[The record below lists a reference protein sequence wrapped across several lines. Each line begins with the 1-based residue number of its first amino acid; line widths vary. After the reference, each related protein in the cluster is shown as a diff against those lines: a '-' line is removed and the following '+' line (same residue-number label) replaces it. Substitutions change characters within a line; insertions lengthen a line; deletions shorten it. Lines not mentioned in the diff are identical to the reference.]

1 MFRRLSLNL
10 LALAGA
16 GLGSQLAA
24 QRPASDSSL
33 LTVDRIFAS
42 PELRGGTFGP
52 LAWLSDG
59 VGYTTLERPAG
70 NKPGRD
76 IVRYDAATGLQT
88 ILVPA
93 SRLVPPGDS
102 TPLDIEEYT
111 WSPDGRR
118 LLLFTNSQQV
128 WRSNTR
134 GDYWVLDLAGWT
146 LKKLGGNGPASTL
159 MFAKF
164 SPDGGR
170 VGWVRYGEYNL
181 YVEEIATSKITQLT
195 RDGSRTTINGTFD
208 WVYEEELGLQDGWRW
223 NPDGRSIAYWQ
234 LDATGV
240 RDFLLYDITDS
251 LYAFTTPVQYPKA
264 GQTNSA
270 GRVGV
275 VSASGGETRWIA
287 IPGDPRNNYIA
298 RMDWVPDRGSSEL
311 VIQHMN
317 RLQDT
322 LHVMLANAQTGQVRT
337 AFTETDSAWVQ
348 QFDALRFLNGGKD
361 ILWESERSGWNH
373 LYLMPRDGG
382 APRPLTTGDFDVL
395 GVLRVDTLGKW
406 VYYVASPDNPT
417 QRYLYRINY
426 GLKRPV
432 AQRITPAA
440 EPGSHFYNMSPN
452 GVYAVHV
459 YSRFGVPPTTSLI
472 GMPDNHLIRTLV
484 DNAPLKAKVA
494 GLRLGATE
502 FRQVDI
508 GNGIKLNAWLIKP
521 PNFDSTSKYPVFF
534 YVYGGPGSQTVT
546 DGWGGQNYLW
556 FQMLAQRGYI
566 VASVDNRGTGARG
579 RAWRKLIYRQMGVVE
594 TQDQAAAARA
604 IGRLPYV
611 DSTRLGIWGW
621 SYGGFMSLN
630 VITQAPDVYRMAIA
644 VAPVTHWKY
653 YDTIYTERYNGLPQD
668 NAAGYDKGSPLTYAK
683 NLRGRLL
690 IVHGSGDDNVHFQNT
705 EAMVNALVAANRPFS
720 LMVYPNRNHSISGGT
735 TRQHLFTLLTKFVEE
750 NLPAKDSMPAQVF

>member
-1 MFRRLSLNL
+1 MLRRLYL
-10 LALAGA
+10 LALVNA
-16 GLGSQLAA
+16 GLGSTLAA
-24 QRPASDSSL
+24 QRPAADSSL

-42 PELRGGTFGP
+42 PEFRGGSLTA

-59 VGYTTLERPAG
+59 TGYTTLERAAG
-70 NKPGRD
+70 GKAGQD
-76 IVRYDAATGLQT
+76 LVRYDAETGLKT

-93 SRLVPPGDS
+93 ARLVPPGDT
-102 TPLDIEEYT
+102 TPLNVEEYS
-111 WSPDGRR
+111 WSADGRR
-118 LLLFTNSQQV
+118 LLIFTNSQQV
-128 WRSNTR
+128 WRTNTR

-146 LKKLGGNGPASTL
+146 LKKLGGTGPASTL

-170 VGWVRYGEYNL
+170 VGWVRYAEYNL
-181 YVEEIATSKITQLT
+181 YVEDITGGKITQLT

-240 RDFLLYDITDS
+240 RDFLLYNATDS

-270 GRVGV
+270 GRAGV
-275 VSASGGETRWIA
+275 VSAAGGETRWLN

-298 RMDWVPDRGSSEL
+298 RLEWVPAKGGSKEL

-322 LHVMLANAQTGQVRT
+322 LHVMLADAETGQART
-337 AFTETDSAWVQ
+337 LFTEADVPWVEH
-348 QFDALRFLNGGKD
+348 FDQLQFLNGGKD
-361 ILWESERSGWNH
+361 ILWMSERSGWSQ
-373 LYLMPRDGG
+373 LYLIPRDGG
-382 APRPLTTGDFDVL
+382 APRPLTSGDFDVF
-395 GVLRVDTLGKW
+395 GVQRVDTIGKW

-426 GLKRPV
+426 AKRGP
-432 AQRITPAA
+432 AQRLTPQGEWGWHNYAMS
-440 EPGSHFYNMSPN
+440 PGSR
-452 GVYAVHV
+452 YAVHT
-459 YSRFGVPPTTSLI
+459 YSRFGVPPTISLVSL
-472 GMPDNHLIRTLV
+472 PDNRTLRTLV
-484 DNAPLKAKVA
+484 DNAALKAKLA

-502 FRQVDI
+502 FRQIDI
-508 GNGIKLNAWLIKP
+508 GTGIKLNAAFIKP
-521 PNFDSTSKYPVFF
+521 PNFDSTARHPVFF

-546 DGWGGQNYLW
+546 DNWGGQNYLW
-556 FQMLAQRGYI
+556 YQMLAQRGYL

-579 RAWRKLIYRQMGVVE
+579 KAWRKIIYKQLGVVE

-611 DSTRLGIWGW
+611 DSTRIGIWGW
-621 SYGGFMSLN
+621 SYGGFMTLN
-630 VITQAPDVYRMAIA
+630 ALTQAPDVYRMGIA

-690 IVHGSGDDNVHFQNT
+690 IVHGSGDDNVHFENT
-705 EAMVNALVAANRPFS
+705 LAMVNAFVDANRPFS
-720 LMVYPNRNHSISGGT
+720 LMVYPNRNHGIYGGN
-735 TRQHLFTLLTKFVEE
+735 TRQHLYTLLTKFVED
-750 NLPAKDSMPAQVF
+750 NLPATTRGQAPMP